1 MENTETWMKMI
12 GHIDKEDG
20 HDKKHKDRDENAS
33 KHREKDDYN
42 DKKCRDRN
50 VKDNKKRKDRDVE
63 DEKKL
68 KDRYDNRQS
77 GRLNFFYHE
86 RALARNRR
94 DPHQES
100 EWL

>member
-1 MENTETWMKMI
+1 ME
-12 GHIDKEDG
+12 
-20 HDKKHKDRDENAS
+20 
-33 KHREKDDYN
+33 DD
-42 DKKCRDRN
+42 
-50 VKDNKKRKDRDVE
+50 KKRKDRDVE

-86 RALARNRR
+86 RALPRNRR

-100 EWL
+100 ERL